1 MRFLKENDELK
12 IYKIIYGIGFGD
24 DADEIDVEFDWDFP
38 GYTVVYAHNEGE
50 AVELFENEFRTY
62 EILHISEIDKE
73 LEKRVRAS
81 IDFVD
86 FYK

>member
-12 IYKIIYGIGFGD
+12 IYEITYGNDFGD
-24 DADEIDVEFDWDFP
+24 DADSYDVEYDRDFP
-38 GYTVVYAHNEGE
+38 GFTVVYAHNEGE
-50 AVELFENEFRTY
+50 AIELFENEFRTH
-62 EILHISEIDKE
+62 EVLHIREIDKE

>member
-12 IYKIIYGIGFGD
+12 IYEIIYSN
-24 DADEIDVEFDWDFP
+24 ADSHDVEYDRDFP
-38 GYTVVYAHNEGE
+38 GYTVVYAHNEDE
-50 AVELFENEFRTY
+50 AVELFENEFITY

-73 LEKRVRAS
+73 HEKRVRAS